1 MKILLD
7 ENVPNY
13 YKDCLLNSGYSDIIR
28 INDFGKGLK
37 DSEVFE
43 ISVKEQRTIITI
55 DTDFYAYK
63 KEKNY
68 GIICI
73 SGKLTSSVD
82 MLLNVFRQI
91 SKDERFSFTNMEDVF
106 IRITA
111 QNFTVFYKKKGKYKE
126 VVCKHKKIKLDKS

>member
-13 YKDCLLNSGYSDIIR
+13 FKDILINNGYSDIIR

-37 DSEVFE
+37 DNEVFN
-43 ISVKEQRTIITI
+43 ISIKEQRTIITI

-63 KEKNY
+63 RSKNY

-73 SGKLTSSVD
+73 SGKLAYPEQT
-82 MLLNVFRQI
+82 LLKVFSQI
-91 SKDERFSFTNMEDVF
+91 SKDERFSFTSLEDVF
-106 IRITA
+106 IRITS

-126 VVCKHKKIKLDKS
+126 VSCKYKKDRKN